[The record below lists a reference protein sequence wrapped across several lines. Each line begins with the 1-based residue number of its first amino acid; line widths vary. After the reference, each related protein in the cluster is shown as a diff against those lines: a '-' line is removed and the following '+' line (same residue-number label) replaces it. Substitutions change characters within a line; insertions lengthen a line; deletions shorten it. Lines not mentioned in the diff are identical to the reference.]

1 MTNKKAAPVEEQ
13 QISSPNDT
21 TTNLADAIRQACYT
35 IGIDHDVAE
44 LIVGGTV
51 ARYNPVPDSPLRE
64 LIQSLE
70 PGAIVRTDFFIHQ
83 HGEDGTRRRSKL
95 QAERIAA
102 AIIAS
107 LGGGEYVT
115 VAENQGSE
123 RVMCWLSV
131 DAPHSK
137 YHFDIVYTP
146 EVVS

>member
-21 TTNLADAIRQACYT
+21 SLSLVDAIRQACCANH
-35 IGIDHDVAE
+35 IVDHDVAE

-51 ARYNPVPDSPLRE
+51 ARYNPVPDAPLRE

-70 PGAIVRTDFFIHQ
+70 PGAIVRTDFLIHQ

-107 LGGGEYVT
+107 LGGEYVT

>member
-1 MTNKKAAPVEEQ
+1 MTNKKAAPAQEQ
-13 QISSPNDT
+13 PSNQSPDYT
-21 TTNLADAIRQACYT
+21 LDDAIRATCYA
-35 IGIDHDVAE
+35 IGIGHDVAE

-51 ARYNPVPDSPLRE
+51 ARYNPKPDSPLRE

-70 PGAIVRTDFFIHQ
+70 PGAMVRTDFFIHQ

-107 LGGGEYVT
+107 LGGEYVT

>member
-1 MTNKKAAPVEEQ
+1 LTNKNAAPVEEQ

-21 TTNLADAIRQACYT
+21 SLSLVDAIRLACYA

-44 LIVGGTV
+44 LMVGGTV
-51 ARYNPVPDSPLRE
+51 ARYNPKPDSPLRE

-107 LGGGEYVT
+107 LGGEYVT

-146 EVVS
+146 EEGA